1 MERVA
6 GSGPILLGDLH
17 EEFSAGRSRWWY
29 WREAIHAM
37 AWAIVGAIRHH
48 PIRLVR
54 ALLMLAVVNTVAGVA
69 LSAFCSSLFHVMPGW
84 IYMRYQVYMLAWISL
99 SLPIIALT
107 TWTMARLHPDV
118 RVPATLVVIAWSLG
132 NVALDGELQRLWAN
146 ASEPRFV
153 PYLVLRVGAILA
165 WLAALLIGGILAP
178 VPSRQPTAT
187 RAIGG
192 RTTP

>member
-1 MERVA
+1 VRAQPPRLATFLLERVA

-69 LSAFCSSLFHVMPGW
+69 LASFCNSLFHVMPGW

-99 SLPIIALT
+99 SLPIIGVS

-118 RVPATLVVIAWSLG
+118 RVPATLVMIAWSLV
-132 NVALDGELQRLWAN
+132 NATPELQRLWAN

-165 WLAALLIGGILAP
+165 P
-178 VPSRQPTAT
+178 VPPREPAT
-187 RAIGG
+187 RRAIRG